1 MYNTSSVIV
10 TWATPQVPLGVR
22 VQAYTVHYRTLGS
35 SEDHLSSGYV
45 TTWESSAVVNGLRSH
60 SSYHF
65 WVQAVVVEGTV
76 QSDNVIS
83 SEEVTVFLP
92 GTSCVIL
99 PQLNRALPL
108 IYSLSIDSTTVQL
121 RGGPFKP
128 CSDWTVSGSLLP
140 LVRLA
145 ETVN

>member
-1 MYNTSSVIV
+1 MIIIAALFLFDYLWIDVTAKLERLSVRVYNTSSVIV

-22 VQAYTVHYRTLGS
+22 VQAYTVHYRPLGS

-45 TTWESSAVVNGLRSH
+45 TTWESSAIVNGLRSH

-83 SEEVTVFLP
+83 SEQVTVFLP
-92 GTSCVIL
+92 G
-99 PQLNRALPL
+99 
-108 IYSLSIDSTTVQL
+108 IYRLCDSPTV
-121 RGGPFKP
+121 
-128 CSDWTVSGSLLP
+128 
-140 LVRLA
+140 
-145 ETVN
+145 E

>member
-10 TWATPQVPLGVR
+10 TWATPRVPLGVR
-22 VQAYTVHYRTLGS
+22 VQAYTVHYRTLDS

-76 QSDNVIS
+76 QSNIIS
-83 SEEVTVFLP
+83 SEQVTVFLP
-92 GTSCVIL
+92 GTSCVIF
-99 PQLNRALPL
+99 PQLNRAFPL
-108 IYSLSIDSTTVQL
+108 IYSLPIDSTIVQL

-128 CSDWTVSGSLLP
+128 CSDWTVSDSLLP
-140 LVRLA
+140 PVHLG